1 VKFSIFDENNSIMET
16 ASMPSFIKTL
26 LWIVAI
32 YYIVKFL
39 ARLFL
44 PVVAKKVVEKAT
56 QQFQEQHQQQQQ
68 QQQKTQQNK
77 TDKPKEKKIVG
88 DYVDFEEIE

>member
-1 VKFSIFDENNSIMET
+1 MKFSIFDENISIMET
-16 ASMPSFIKTL
+16 ASMPGLIKTL

-56 QQFQEQHQQQQQ
+56 EQFQQQQQQQ

-88 DYVDFEEIE
+88 DYIDFEEIK